1 MPKFFAMPNLLN
13 QISGIAEMILGI
25 GLLFTATRQLSAYLI
40 IAMLVV
46 FFAVHIPHLI
56 TPPKMANGKILG
68 INTSYSYSIS
78 FDLLGIC
85 CKQVLIKKA
94 VFFKNR
100 L

>member
-56 TPPKMANGKILG
+56 TPPKMANGK
-68 INTSYSYSIS
+68 YW
-78 FDLLGIC
+78 
-85 CKQVLIKKA
+85 VLILRIPMQFLLIYWAYA
-94 VFFKNR
+94 VSKY
-100 L
+100 